1 LINRSFSQ
9 DLFPRFPSCQFIDQF
24 IQKADFLHQRIFDFF
39 HPYTTSM
46 INAVWGCNA
55 CACKKKSRK
64 KFSFSNCLPARSF
77 TTGQPADDLV
87 DLFLSAVFLFNSFER
102 TADTHREFRTEIF
115 MSGHCYHSS
124 K

>member
-55 CACKKKSRK
+55 GACKKKVSK
-64 KFSFSNCLPARSF
+64 KILLFKLPSSPLVYNRS
-77 TTGQPADDLV
+77 A
-87 DLFLSAVFLFNSFER
+87 S
-102 TADTHREFRTEIF
+102 
-115 MSGHCYHSS
+115 
-124 K
+124 